1 MPAAAAVNALVP
13 LPFRSPVSVVAPV
26 PPLLTVSVPAESTPP
41 DADTAPENEPILS
54 EPSDATCE
62 YRFVDD
68 AVVEKKLVVVA
79 LVAVRIP
86 NPLTPENV
94 LLFARRVDDAA
105 VMVISAE
112 PLNATPLM
120 FRAVL
125 SVVAVD
131 ALPVRAPMTVVNHAV
146 LPEMRVVVALAKV
159 LRPVQVLSL
168 ARSVE
173 EAAVITMFPVPSKVV
188 PLMVRPVWSA
198 VAVPALPE
206 ILIPAVPAEILAA
219 VRLVRFAP
227 DTAPKSPLQVP
238 EVMVPT
244 LARLARVVR
253 FGSVVVALRR
263 LSKRM
268 LVQYKLLPSA
278 RAVVV
283 VPAITPATRFGV

>member
-1 MPAAAAVNALVP
+1 MRAPT
-13 LPFRSPVSVVAPV
+13 PV
-26 PPLLTVSVPAESTPP
+26 PPLATPSVLANVIDPK
-41 DADTAPENEPILS
+41 DALCANRL
-54 EPSDATCE
+54 
-62 YRFVDD
+62 VDD
-68 AVVEKKLVVVA
+68 AVVENRFVVVA
-79 LVAVRIP
+79 LASVVLP
-86 NPLTPENV
+86 VNEFTPENV

-206 ILIPAVPAEILAA
+206 ILIPAVPAEMLAA
-219 VRLVRFAP
+219 VRLVRLAP
-227 DTAPKSPLQVP
+227 ETAPKSPLQVP
-238 EVMVPT
+238 LVMVPT
-244 LARLARVVR
+244 DARLASVVR
-253 FGSVVVALRR
+253 FGSVVVAYQ
-263 LSKRM
+263 
-268 LVQYKLLPSA
+268 LVSESFAP
-278 RAVVV
+278 RA
-283 VPAITPATRFGV
+283 A